1 MTGHGSPHDV
11 SEPPGVGRLREVLP
25 RLGLPA
31 AAQAAHPAHSN
42 MVRQVA
48 CLRTFVRAPAPSP
61 ARCSSPGRDQVS
73 RTLEHRHLLKPNR
86 IAIEFEF
93 RGVLGI
99 TAAVLASDSKDPG
112 PPLHVRVREEEKE
125 LTCLHTVDTSFLC
138 TCITRPGCR
147 DLGKKGCEPRQCDL
161 CISHQ
166 TCRRYKQTERSPE
179 KECAP

>member
-48 CLRTFVRAPAPSP
+48 CLRTFMRAPAPSP
-61 ARCSSPGRDQVS
+61 ARCSSLGRDQVS
-73 RTLEHRHLLKPNR
+73 RTLTAGAVRHLLKPNR

-99 TAAVLASDSKDPG
+99 TAAV
-112 PPLHVRVREEEKE
+112 
-125 LTCLHTVDTSFLC
+125 
-138 TCITRPGCR
+138 
-147 DLGKKGCEPRQCDL
+147 
-161 CISHQ
+161 
-166 TCRRYKQTERSPE
+166 
-179 KECAP
+179 CA